1 MRRHA
6 PGVPGFTLVELLT
19 VLAVIAVLAGILL
32 PVLASARAS
41 ARNSVCTS
49 NLHQLGVAFQAYVQD
64 YDDLLPYGIDFADK
78 YNSSRWSHPFI
89 PDAAER
95 IERLAKLNRLLPEVM
110 SAYVKSRE
118 LWRCPSDV
126 GLAFTDFSHIIGGY
140 YTGSETAYEAFGMSY
155 GYRTELALLEKP
167 LTSLRTPSKVNVL
180 ADSAGYW
187 HTRYHRL
194 PHIMGQSDVADQS
207 KWSFNVLYADW
218 HVKFVSWEEYTRI
231 AWGETLADRDP
242 FELHPEAGAAAPS
255 GR

>member
-1 MRRHA
+1 MRHRISGERA
-6 PGVPGFTLVELLT
+6 FTLVELLT
-19 VLAVIAVLAGILL
+19 VLAVIAILAGILL

-64 YDDLLPYGIDFADK
+64 YDDLLPYAIDFADK
-78 YNSSRWSHPFI
+78 YNASRWSHPFI
-89 PDAAER
+89 PDAQER
-95 IERLAKLNRLLPEVM
+95 IETLAKLNRMLPEVM
-110 SAYVKSRE
+110 SAYVKNRE
-118 LWRCPSDV
+118 LWKCPADV

-140 YTGSETAYEAFGMSY
+140 YTGSESAYEAFGMSY

-167 LTSLRTPSKVNVL
+167 LTSLRTPSKINVL

-194 PHIMGQSDVADQS
+194 PLLRGTPDVADQS
-207 KWSFNVLYADW
+207 KWAFNVLYADW
-218 HVKFVSWEEYTRI
+218 HVKYVSSEEYTRI

-242 FELHPEAGAAAPS
+242 FELHPEVGAASPS

>member
-1 MRRHA
+1 MRRYTLVKA
-6 PGVPGFTLVELLT
+6 GFTLVELIT
-19 VLAVIAVLAGILL
+19 VIAVIAVLAGILL

-78 YNSSRWSHPFI
+78 YNASRWSHPFI
-89 PDAAER
+89 PDAADR
-95 IERLAKLNRLLPEVM
+95 IETLARLNRMLPEVM
-110 SAYVKSRE
+110 SAYVKDRE
-118 LWRCPSDV
+118 LWHCPADV

-140 YTGSETAYEAFGMSY
+140 YTGGESAFDAFGMSY

-187 HTRYHRL
+187 HTRYHRS
-194 PHIMGQSDVADQS
+194 PRSMGAGDVIDQS
-207 KWSFNVLYADW
+207 KWAFNVLFADW
-218 HVKFVSWEEYTRI
+218 HVKYVGSEEYTRI
-231 AWGETLADRDP
+231 AWGESLADRDP
-242 FELHPEAGAAAPS
+242 FDLHPEVGGAASS
-255 GR
+255 GQ